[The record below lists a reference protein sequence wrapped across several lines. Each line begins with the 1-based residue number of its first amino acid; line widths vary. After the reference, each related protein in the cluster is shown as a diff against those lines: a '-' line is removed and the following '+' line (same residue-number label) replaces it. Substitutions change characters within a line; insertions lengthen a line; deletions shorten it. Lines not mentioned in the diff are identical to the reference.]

1 MKDIMKAK
9 LSLRILRKGISSQLL
24 CCLFFGCVNHSYK
37 TEGVII
43 NEGIEW
49 SHTWIVNTNDTI
61 LPKVLI
67 VGDSHVDGYYSVVA
81 ENLGANASCSKF
93 TTSKSLGDPVFIK
106 QLESVLML
114 CDFDIVSFN
123 NGLHGADYSIEEYS
137 RFVPIAY
144 ELLKK
149 NVKKSVVW
157 VNSTAIREKD
167 NIIQFA
173 LRNQQIIERNKFLS
187 DFTHDNNITLVDFYS
202 KTANNLDYYSN
213 DGVHFNSEGVNV
225 EAELVTQKILEMLSK
240 Q

>member
-1 MKDIMKAK
+1 MASKIN
-9 LSLRILRKGISSQLL
+9 LLLL
-24 CCLFFGCVNHSYK
+24 CCLLFGCVSQIDK

-43 NEGIEW
+43 NENTEW

-67 VGDSHVDGYYSVVA
+67 VGDSHVERYYGVVA
-81 ENLGANASCSKF
+81 KKLGQNVSCSKF

-114 CDFDIVSFN
+114 CDFDIISFN

-144 ELLKK
+144 ELLRE
-149 NVKKSVVW
+149 NAKKSVVW

-167 NIIQFA
+167 NINEFTSKN
-173 LRNQQIIERNKFLS
+173 RQIIERNKFLA
-187 DFTHDNNITLVDFYS
+187 DFTKTNNITLVDFYS
-202 KTANNLDYYSN
+202 ATANNMEYYSK
-213 DGVHFNSEGVNV
+213 DGVHFNSTGVNV
-225 EAELVTQKILEMLSK
+225 EAELVRQKILEILEL
-240 Q
+240 

>member
-1 MKDIMKAK
+1 MASKIN
-9 LSLRILRKGISSQLL
+9 LLLL
-24 CCLFFGCVNHSYK
+24 CCLLFGCVSQIDK

-43 NEGIEW
+43 NENTEW

-67 VGDSHVDGYYSVVA
+67 VGDSHVERYYGVVVKK
-81 ENLGANASCSKF
+81 LGQNVSCSKF

-114 CDFDIVSFN
+114 CDFDIISFN

-144 ELLKK
+144 ELLRE
-149 NVKKSVVW
+149 NAKKSVVW

-167 NIIQFA
+167 NINEFTSKN
-173 LRNQQIIERNKFLS
+173 RQIIERNKFLA
-187 DFTHDNNITLVDFYS
+187 DFTKTNNITLVDFYS
-202 KTANNLDYYSN
+202 ATANNMEYYSN
-213 DGVHFNSEGVNV
+213 DGVHFNSTGVNV
-225 EAELVTQKILEMLSK
+225 EAELVRQKILEILEL
-240 Q
+240 